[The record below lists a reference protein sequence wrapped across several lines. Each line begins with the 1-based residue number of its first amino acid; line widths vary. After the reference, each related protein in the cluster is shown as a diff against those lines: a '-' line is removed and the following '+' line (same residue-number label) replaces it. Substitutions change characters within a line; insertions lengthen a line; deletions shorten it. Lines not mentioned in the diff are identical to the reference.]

1 MTLVHDEQEILR
13 KIVDERIRRT
23 SRRTPRQHARIV
35 LNARTETDLLQHF
48 NVIAGALRD
57 ALGLYQLA
65 VFLEVFNAL
74 IEFILQILD
83 GFLQFFLW
91 RDVMARRENSN
102 MPQFTERNAGQRVNT
117 ADAVHLITE
126 KLDTDNILIRVY
138 RPDFHRVAAHAEAV
152 ALERNVVALVLNV
165 YQSTDELLAA
175 HLHAR
180 TDGNHHAFVVDWVAE
195 RVNARHG
202 RHNDH
207 IASLAQR
214 RGRRVAQTVDFV
226 IDGGILL
233 NIGVGRGD
241 IRLRLVII
249 VVGYEIFYRI
259 LWKKFA
265 QLGAELCG
273 QRFIV
278 REHQRRALGLL
289 DDVRHGERLARAG
302 NAHQRL
308 LSQTVV
314 DALHQFGHR
323 LRLIACHLVGAVYLK
338 FRHRAYLLFC
348 HSVSFSQTSA
358 S

>member
-1 MTLVHDEQEILR
+1 
-13 KIVDERIRRT
+13 
-23 SRRTPRQHARIV
+23 
-35 LNARTETDLLQHF
+35 
-48 NVIAGALRD
+48 
-57 ALGLYQLA
+57 
-65 VFLEVFNAL
+65 
-74 IEFILQILD
+74 
-83 GFLQFFLW
+83 
-91 RDVMARRENSN
+91 MA
-102 MPQFTERNAGQRVNT
+102 QA
-117 ADAVHLITE
+117 
-126 KLDTDNILIRVY
+126 
-138 RPDFHRVAAHAEAV
+138 
-152 ALERNVVALVLNV
+152 
-165 YQSTDELLAA
+165 
-175 HLHAR
+175 
-180 TDGNHHAFVVDWVAE
+180 
-195 RVNARHG
+195 
-202 RHNDH
+202 
-207 IASLAQR
+207 
-214 RGRRVAQTVDFV
+214 VDFI

-259 LWKKFA
+259 LGKKFA

-289 DDVRHGERLARAG
+289 NDVRHSERLARAG

-308 LSQTVV
+308 LGQTVV

-348 HSVSFSQTSA
+348 HSVSFSQAAA

>member
-1 MTLVHDEQEILR
+1 MAQ
-13 KIVDERIRRT
+13 
-23 SRRTPRQHARIV
+23 
-35 LNARTETDLLQHF
+35 
-48 NVIAGALRD
+48 
-57 ALGLYQLA
+57 A
-65 VFLEVFNAL
+65 VN
-74 IEFILQILD
+74 FI
-83 GFLQFFLW
+83 
-91 RDVMARRENSN
+91 
-102 MPQFTERNAGQRVNT
+102 
-117 ADAVHLITE
+117 
-126 KLDTDNILIRVY
+126 
-138 RPDFHRVAAHAEAV
+138 
-152 ALERNVVALVLNV
+152 
-165 YQSTDELLAA
+165 
-175 HLHAR
+175 
-180 TDGNHHAFVVDWVAE
+180 
-195 RVNARHG
+195 
-202 RHNDH
+202 
-207 IASLAQR
+207 
-214 RGRRVAQTVDFV
+214 

-259 LWKKFA
+259 LGKKFA

-308 LSQTVV
+308 LGQTVV
-314 DALHQFGHR
+314 DALHQFGYR

-348 HSVSFSQTSA
+348 PSVSFSQTSA